1 MHYIPLS
8 TQAGAEPLLQLYFFP
23 DITGITPRGNIHQL
37 NLHQALK
44 TQITEPKSKGLRSL
58 YSSAH

>member
-44 TQITEPKSKGLRSL
+44 TQITEPKSIKD
-58 YSSAH
+58 